1 MYGSVAKFSDPNR
14 LFFSGWKA
22 TIFFFKVVAA
32 DEVGS
37 RIFFSFVRSFDD
49 DDRHTTPKKKIR
61 RDRTSHP
68 KKNPSLLF
76 PGAKACLFLKVVL
89 INAWWLVCWKSPQKE
104 RLFFVV
110 VVVVVVVVIQGYG
123 PTP

>member
-49 DDRHTTPKKKIR
+49 DDRHTTPKKKFVAIER
-61 RDRTSHP
+61 HTQ
-68 KKNPSLLF
+68 KKILRCYF
-76 PGAKACLFLKVVL
+76 RE
-89 INAWWLVCWKSPQKE
+89 QKHVY
-104 RLFFVV
+104 F
-110 VVVVVVVVIQGYG
+110 
-123 PTP
+123 